1 VLQLLTNPLFLIFA
15 PATLVPVTAIIAH
28 FWHKAHRESLEA
40 SLKHDMLE
48 RGMSADDIVKVLQA
62 GGGKRD
68 FRRRFRCGDDGP
80 IETGVS
86 VARR

>member
-1 VLQLLTNPLFLIFA
+1 MLQLLTNPLFLIFA
-15 PATLVPVTAIIAH
+15 PATLVPITAILAH
-28 FWHKAHRESLEA
+28 FWHKGRRDSIEA
-40 SLKHDMLE
+40 TLKHDMLE

-68 FRRRFRCGDDGP
+68 FRRRFRCGQDEP

-86 VARR
+86 AARR